1 MDPAAPEVAE
11 LRVSLAVRVAL
22 AVWPLI
28 AEAAA
33 ETVER
38 VEQAA
43 LRVLAAAVAA
53 AQRLACH
60 VMAQAPRL
68 VRPAIAAASV
78 AVEAPVGRVVTPVQP
93 DWLRTQQS
101 PKSAGLKS
109 GGLKSGCRVLRAPKN
124 VIGLQGEHIALAL
137 QPNALFRA

>member
-1 MDPAAPEVAE
+1 VEPAVPEVAE

-101 PKSAGLKS
+101 PRSGPSVWWPSSAGS
-109 GGLKSGCRVLRAPKN
+109 KN
-124 VIGLQGEHIALAL
+124 AIGLQGEHIALTL
-137 QPNALFRA
+137 QPNALFLA